1 MDRAAVEGI
10 VRPVKTLNVLVVFS
24 AVSALAAP
32 PKAPAKAPAATP
44 APAAAPA
51 APKPDTS
58 VAPKAAIAE
67 MERLYKTLEYD
78 AIIPLAE
85 PFVKRADLSID
96 ERVEGLRL
104 LASAKVIA
112 VDPTD
117 GIPFFYQL
125 LQIKPTYELPKDT
138 PPKILAVFTQ
148 VKLQVDQEQA
158 IVLKKRCDDAR
169 GAAQLIGEP
178 PANAKGGKPLKF
190 SFRLKD
196 PKGFADQGV
205 VLPYR
210 RSGQAA
216 YSTLALERSDEGDWR
231 AVIPGEAT
239 ADAANYTLEYYVLAK
254 SSQPACEAF
263 VSVGSEAQPKVI
275 AMAAG
280 TVQTPAFK
288 PVPVWLFGVSLAST
302 AIAGGFLAAS
312 GIMFNVEQ
320 SKYKQMGMVD
330 GVLGSDLRAIEL
342 SGRGWA
348 SATNVMMIVTGVLAA
363 ITAGLTPFTKFSE
376 EP

>member
-1 MDRAAVEGI
+1 MA
-10 VRPVKTLNVLVVFS
+10 PVKTLNLLVVFS
-24 AVSALAAP
+24 AWAALAAP
-32 PKAPAKAPAATP
+32 PKAAPKPAPAPAP
-44 APAAAPA
+44 APAAP
-51 APKPDTS
+51 APKPDAS
-58 VAPKAAIAE
+58 VAPKQVIAE

-125 LQIKPTYELPKDT
+125 LQIKPSYELPKDT

-158 IVLKKRCDDAR
+158 IVLKKRCEDAR
-169 GAAQLIGEP
+169 AVAQLIGEP
-178 PANAKGGKPLKF
+178 PASAKGGKPLKF

-196 PKGFADQGV
+196 PKGFADQGL

-210 RSGQAA
+210 RSGQPA

-239 ADAANYTLEYYVLAK
+239 ADPANYTLEYYVMAK
-254 SSQPACEAF
+254 STQPACEAF
-263 VSVGSEAQPKVI
+263 VSLGSDSQPKTI
-275 AMAAG
+275 AVAAG

-320 SKYKQMGMVD
+320 AKYRQMGMVD

-348 SATNVMMIVTGVLAA
+348 SATNVMLVVTGVLAA